1 MIITREIAR
10 KVSDT
15 IKCGLVKGL
24 GRRRPGKFCIEA
36 AVRAAEAA
44 WAARVVARAVANV
57 AERAGMARGDKYLRL
72 FADIL
77 LTVLVELKSP
87 GVEFLD
93 LIE

>member
-36 AVRAAEAA
+36 GDAA

-77 LTVLVELKSP
+77 LTVLVDLKSP